1 MGRKISFRPWGV
13 QLSGS
18 IEIRLARATEGE
30 AEWEAIMG
38 MKAILVLI
46 EKHDAVQSVL
56 ETALLLA
63 RRYGSYI
70 EGVPLLWATP
80 DLALGDIVVAFP
92 VEQYEREI
100 AAEAQR
106 ARQAFEIFMQKNDV
120 PRSTT
125 RTTSLS
131 FGWLNELPEDET
143 FVGDYGRAFDMIVMN
158 RPDENSSVL
167 YHRALESALFESGR
181 PLLLCPP
188 SPPGHIGTN
197 VLIAWNGSTEQAR
210 AIALGMPLLE
220 RAERVIVLT
229 VTGGTGVPGPSAEQI
244 IKYLQRNE
252 VPAEPLTVALDGKN
266 TGEAILAAAQT
277 STCDL
282 LIKGAFTQSRLRQM
296 IFGGATQHVMA
307 AATLPVLLA
316 H

>member
-1 MGRKISFRPWGV
+1 
-13 QLSGS
+13 
-18 IEIRLARATEGE
+18 
-30 AEWEAIMG
+30 MG
-38 MKAILVLI
+38 MKTILALM
-46 EKHDAVQSVL
+46 EKHDGMQSML

-63 RRYGSYI
+63 RRYGSYV
-70 EGVPLLWATP
+70 EGVPLRWATP
-80 DLALGDIVVAFP
+80 DLPLGDIVVAFP
-92 VEQYEREI
+92 VEHYGREI

-106 ARQAFEIFMQKNDV
+106 ARRTFETFMQKNNV

-131 FGWLNELPEDET
+131 FGWLNEPPGDET
-143 FVGDYGRAFDMIVMN
+143 FVGNYGRAFDVIVMN
-158 RPDENSSVL
+158 RPDANSSVL
-167 YHRALESALFESGR
+167 YHRVLESALFESGR

-188 SPPGHIGTN
+188 SPPGNIGTN

-210 AIALGMPLLE
+210 AVALSMPLLE
-220 RAERVIVLT
+220 RAERVTVLT
-229 VTGGTGVPGPSAEQI
+229 VTGGTGVPGPSAEQMI
-244 IKYLQRNE
+244 RYLQRND
-252 VPAEPLTVALDGKN
+252 VPSESLTVALDGKN
-266 TGEAILAAAQT
+266 TGEAILSAAQT
-277 STCDL
+277 LACDL

>member
-1 MGRKISFRPWGV
+1 
-13 QLSGS
+13 
-18 IEIRLARATEGE
+18 
-30 AEWEAIMG
+30 MG
-38 MKAILVLI
+38 MKTILVLM
-46 EKHDAVQSVL
+46 EKYDDMQSVL

-63 RRYGSYI
+63 RRCDSYI
-70 EGVPLLWATP
+70 EGVPLRWAIQ
-80 DLALGDIVVAFP
+80 DFALGDVVVAFP

-100 AAEAQR
+100 AADAQR
-106 ARQAFEIFMQKNDV
+106 ARQTFETFMQKNDV

-125 RTTSLS
+125 TRTPSPT
-131 FGWLNELPEDET
+131 FGWLSEPPEDET

-167 YHRALESALFESGR
+167 YRRALESALFESGR

-210 AIALGMPLLE
+210 AMALAMPLLE
-220 RAERVIVLT
+220 RAERVTVLT
-229 VTGGTGVPGPSAEQI
+229 VTGGTGVPGPSAQQMI
-244 IKYLQRNE
+244 RYLQWNG
-252 VPAEPLTVALDGKN
+252 VPAESLTVALDGKN
-266 TGEAILAAAQT
+266 TGQAILAAAQT
-277 STCDL
+277 LACDL
-282 LIKGAFTQSRLRQM
+282 LVKGTFTQSRLRQM
-296 IFGGATQHVMA
+296 IFGGATQHVMT

>member
-1 MGRKISFRPWGV
+1 
-13 QLSGS
+13 L
-18 IEIRLARATEGE
+18 
-30 AEWEAIMG
+30 EAIMG
-38 MKAILVLI
+38 MKTILVLM
-46 EKHDAVQSVL
+46 EKYDGMKSVL
-56 ETALLLA
+56 QVALLLA
-63 RRYGSYI
+63 RRYGSYV
-70 EGVPLLWATP
+70 EGVPLRWATP
-80 DLALGDIVVAFP
+80 DFPLGDIVVAFP

-100 AAEAQR
+100 AA
-106 ARQAFEIFMQKNDV
+106 
-120 PRSTT
+120 
-125 RTTSLS
+125 
-131 FGWLNELPEDET
+131 G
-143 FVGDYGRAFDMIVMN
+143 
-158 RPDENSSVL
+158 
-167 YHRALESALFESGR
+167 ALFESGR

-210 AIALGMPLLE
+210 AIALAMPLLE

-229 VTGGTGVPGPSAEQI
+229 VTGGTGVPGPSAEQM

-277 STCDL
+277 SACDL

>member
-1 MGRKISFRPWGV
+1 LPTGGEYLLRI
-13 QLSGS
+13 
-18 IEIRLARATEGE
+18 E
-30 AEWEAIMG
+30 AEMEAIMG

-70 EGVPLLWATP
+70 EGVPLLWAIP

-92 VEQYEREI
+92 VEHYGREI

-106 ARQAFEIFMQKNDV
+106 ARRTFEAFMQKKDV

-125 RTTSLS
+125 RTASLS
-131 FGWLNELPEDET
+131 FGWLSAAPENET
-143 FVGDYGRAFDMIVMN
+143 FVGNYGRAFDVIVMN
-158 RPDENSSVL
+158 RPDATSSPL

-188 SPPGHIGTN
+188 SPPEHVGTN

-210 AIALGMPLLE
+210 AVALGMPLLE
-220 RAERVIVLT
+220 RAERVTVLT
-229 VTGGTGVPGPSAEQI
+229 VTGGTGVSGPSAEQMI
-244 IKYLQRNE
+244 IYLQRNG
-252 VPAEPLTVALDGKN
+252 VPAESLTVALDGKN
-266 TGEAILAAAQT
+266 TGEAILGAAQT
-277 STCDL
+277 LACDL

-296 IFGGATQHVMA
+296 IFGGATQHVMS

>member
-1 MGRKISFRPWGV
+1 
-13 QLSGS
+13 
-18 IEIRLARATEGE
+18 
-30 AEWEAIMG
+30 MG

-70 EGVPLLWATP
+70 EGVPLRWAIQ
-80 DLALGDIVVAFP
+80 DFALGDIVVPFP

-100 AAEAQR
+100 AADTQR
-106 ARQAFEIFMQKNDV
+106 ARQTFETFMQKNDV

-125 RTTSLS
+125 TRTPSPT
-131 FGWLNELPEDET
+131 FGWLSEPPEDET
-143 FVGDYGRAFDMIVMN
+143 FVGDYGRAFDVIVMN

-167 YHRALESALFESGR
+167 YRRALESALFESGR

-210 AIALGMPLLE
+210 AMALAMPLLE
-220 RAERVIVLT
+220 RAERVTVLT
-229 VTGGTGVPGPSAEQI
+229 VTGGTGVPGPSAQQMI
-244 IKYLQRNE
+244 RYLQWNG
-252 VPAEPLTVALDGKN
+252 VPAESLTVALDGKN
-266 TGEAILAAAQT
+266 TGQAILAAAQT
-277 STCDL
+277 LACDL
-282 LIKGAFTQSRLRQM
+282 LVKGAFTQSRLRQM
-296 IFGGATQHVMA
+296 IFGGATQHVMT
-307 AATLPVLLA
+307 AATLPVLFA